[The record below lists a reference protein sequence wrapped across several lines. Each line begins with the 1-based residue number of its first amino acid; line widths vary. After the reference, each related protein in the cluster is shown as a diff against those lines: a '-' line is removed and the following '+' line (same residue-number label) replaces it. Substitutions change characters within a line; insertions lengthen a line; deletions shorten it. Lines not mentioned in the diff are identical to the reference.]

1 MSDSDQNKN
10 HDFGFSKPA
19 VYEITVLGELNEK
32 WLERI
37 GGLKISRKSAKYKKP
52 VSILRGSLKDQ
63 SALSGVLN
71 TLYDLH
77 LSIVSVKMIE
87 QEMS

>member
-1 MSDSDQNKN
+1 MSDTDQNKN
-10 HDFGFSKPA
+10 NDFGFNKPA

-32 WLERI
+32 WLQRL

-52 VSILRGSLKDQ
+52 VSILKGSLKDQ

-71 TLYDLH
+71 TLYEMH
-77 LSIVSVKMIE
+77 LSVVSVKMIKW
-87 QEMS
+87 